1 MLSKRE
7 AGAYILVLSIVSLGA
22 VVGSLGLPK
31 TVVGLVAENMG
42 LGRPERAHRVMRTV
56 LAIGAFAALGIS
68 LTYLLVGDLVGGY
81 LFPKFYGDSALLV
94 GVTGLMA
101 GWIAISVVQEI
112 TAETFRGFHD
122 IRLATL
128 LGGLAT
134 GGKSGG
140 LIMRVLLLGG
150 LAWLWVTFE
159 QVDLQTVMLVSVG
172 SGSVSVVVSMWL
184 LYGRVSSLGTSEEAH
199 EEEPGRRERGAR

>member
-1 MLSKRE
+1 MITDHESFEIVSKRE

-81 LFPKFYGDSALLV
+81 LFPMFYGDSALLV

-101 GWIAISVVQEI
+101 GLGCGPTSCSPSRRFGRFCRDCEHPIHASAMEMCLQIS
-112 TAETFRGFHD
+112 A
-122 IRLATL
+122 
-128 LGGLAT
+128 
-134 GGKSGG
+134 
-140 LIMRVLLLGG
+140 
-150 LAWLWVTFE
+150 
-159 QVDLQTVMLVSVG
+159 
-172 SGSVSVVVSMWL
+172 
-184 LYGRVSSLGTSEEAH
+184 
-199 EEEPGRRERGAR
+199 